1 VRACVRARCRRR
13 ASGASCGGAEVG
25 AAPMTD
31 TTLHDPMVAESLGEC
46 GQPRQRPV
54 DHISSNPSLMAVNE
68 WCGSRVC
75 CGRSGGRRPRGTQCF
90 PPTVLACFVAIGR
103 FAMLAC
109 TFLTILILPPFNQFS
124 CIVASS
130 RGANVPGLR
139 GLRAVAGVKRE
150 ILQRQRRLVP
160 RPRRPLAQQRDQRP
174 RGDYMYASLGGRP
187 IVNFSDFQ
195 SETSENQF
203 LRSMTSS
210 PRTKIISQLKSIR
223 SIGR

>member
-1 VRACVRARCRRR
+1 MVWVEGVLREEWREAPSRHTMLPTNRARLLRGDRQIR
-13 ASGASCGGAEVG
+13 YVG
-25 AAPMTD
+25 
-31 TTLHDPMVAESLGEC
+31 LY
-46 GQPRQRPV
+46 
-54 DHISSNPSLMAVNE
+54 ISYN
-68 WCGSRVC
+68 
-75 CGRSGGRRPRGTQCF
+75 F
-90 PPTVLACFVAIGR
+90 K
-103 FAMLAC
+103 
-109 TFLTILILPPFNQFS
+109 ILPPFNQFS

-210 PRTKIISQLKSIR
+210 PRTKIISQLKSI
-223 SIGR
+223 GR